1 MSQEIVKTKSRN
13 LNMGR
18 DSSWLISA
26 DIVAVFLALIG
37 QVVLTRTLITED
49 YGIFI
54 IALDIFAT
62 VFLIVDLGLPTIL
75 ARDGAKNPSLIWPAI
90 LRIYKIQAVFF
101 LPFLLLSLIISGAF
115 IDDW

>member
-37 QVVLTRTLITED
+37 QVVLTRTLITEAVS
-49 YGIFI
+49 YTH
-54 IALDIFAT
+54 LT
-62 VFLIVDLGLPTIL
+62 LPTIL
-75 ARDGAKNPSLIWPAI
+75 L
-90 LRIYKIQAVFF
+90 V
-101 LPFLLLSLIISGAF
+101 
-115 IDDW
+115 